1 MTEPA
6 FLSQNDTIMWTVEA
20 DPLLRST
27 IMGIAVLDST
37 PPWEDLVARVEHA
50 THMVPTLRQRVE
62 RAPLHPTTLMWI
74 DDPMFALDQHLHR
87 LALPRGATLDDALHL
102 ARTSAASGFD
112 RARPLWDFTLVE
124 GLPDGAS
131 VWCMKAHH
139 VLTDGIGSVQL
150 AAHLFDLEPSAPP
163 PTTPAHDGDGPH
175 RPSWPSRL
183 LAAMEH
189 DVGEAVEGAVHSM
202 EAVMP
207 DLVDAL
213 RHPWRALAAPL
224 EVARSVGRLVR
235 PVATTLSPVM
245 TDRQLAGAYRTL
257 VVDQQALHDAAAAH
271 GASLN
276 DAFLAGI
283 TGGLRRY
290 HAHHGAD
297 ADRLR
302 VAMPISIRTDHDD
315 AGGNHVT
322 VMRFEVRV
330 GDSDPVHR
338 MQAMGE
344 QVKGLRAERSIPITN
359 LVAGALNLM
368 PRGVIGSMLKHVDFL
383 ASNVPGVPV
392 PLYLV
397 GSKVEQFFPFG
408 PTAGSSVNVTLM
420 SYDGRCCIGVNTDGA
435 AIPDPDVFLRHLS
448 DGFDEVLAAGGR

>member
-1 MTEPA
+1 MNEPA

-37 PPWEDLVARVEHA
+37 PSWDDVVARVEHA

-62 RAPLHPTTLMWI
+62 KAPLHPTTLMWI
-74 DDPMFALDQHLHR
+74 DDPMFSLDQHLHR
-87 LALPRGATLDDALHL
+87 VALPRGATLDDALQL
-102 ARTSAASGFD
+102 SRTSAASGFD

-124 GLPDGAS
+124 GLPSGGS

-150 AAHLFDLEPSAPP
+150 AAHLFDLEPDAPP
-163 PTTPAHDGDGPH
+163 RSTPADEGEGPH

-183 LAAMEH
+183 IAAMEH
-189 DVGEAVEGAVHSM
+189 DIVEAVDGAVHSM

-207 DLVDAL
+207 NFVDAV
-213 RHPWRALAAPL
+213 RHPLQALSAPL

-235 PVATTLSPVM
+235 PVASTLSPLM
-245 TDRQLAGAYRTL
+245 TERQLAGAYRTL
-257 VVDQQALHDAAAAH
+257 VVDQLALHDAAAAH

-290 HAHHGAD
+290 HHHHGAD
-297 ADRLR
+297 VDRLR
-302 VAMPISIRTDHDD
+302 VAMPISIRRDSDE

-322 VMRFEVRV
+322 VMRFEVHV
-330 GDSDPVHR
+330 DDADPVQR
-338 MQAMGE
+338 MRATRE

-368 PRGVIGSMLKHVDFL
+368 PRGVIGTMLKHVDFL
-383 ASNVPGVPV
+383 ASNVPGIPV
-392 PLYLV
+392 PLYLA

-408 PTAGSSVNVTLM
+408 PTAGSSVNVTMM
-420 SYDGRCCIGVNTDGA
+420 SYDGRCCIGINTDGA
-435 AIPDPDVFLRHLS
+435 AIPDPDDFLRHLA
-448 DGFDEVLAAGGR
+448 DGFDEVINAG

>member
-1 MTEPA
+1 MNEPA
-6 FLSQNDTIMWTVEA
+6 FLSQNDTIMWTVES

-27 IMGIAVLDST
+27 IVGIALLDST
-37 PPWEDLVARVEHA
+37 PRWDDLVARVEHA

-62 RAPLHPTTLMWI
+62 KAPLHPTTLMWT
-74 DDPMFALDQHLHR
+74 DDPMFSLDQHLHR
-87 LALPRGATLDDALHL
+87 LALPRGATLDDALRS
-102 ARTSAASGFD
+102 ARASAVSGFD
-112 RARPLWDFTLVE
+112 RSRPLWDFTLVE

-150 AAHLFDLEPSAPP
+150 AAHLFDLEPTARQPAASA
-163 PTTPAHDGDGPH
+163 AADDGPL

-183 LAAMEH
+183 VAALEH
-189 DVGEAVEGAVHSM
+189 DVAEAVDGVVHSM

-207 DLVDAL
+207 DLVDTL
-213 RHPWRALAAPL
+213 RHPWRAVTAPL

-235 PVATTLSPVM
+235 PVTTTLSPVM
-245 TDRQLAGAYRTL
+245 TERQLAGAYRTL

-290 HAHHGAD
+290 HHYHGAE

-302 VAMPISIRTDHDD
+302 VAMPISIRTDRDD

-322 VMRFEVRV
+322 VMRFEVHV
-330 GDSDPVHR
+330 GDSDPVRR
-338 MQAMGE
+338 MRAIDE

-392 PLYLV
+392 PLYLA
-397 GSKVEQFFPFG
+397 GSKVEHLFPFG

-435 AIPDPDVFLRHLS
+435 AIPDPDEFLRHLS
-448 DGFDEVLAAGGR
+448 DGFDEVLAAVGR